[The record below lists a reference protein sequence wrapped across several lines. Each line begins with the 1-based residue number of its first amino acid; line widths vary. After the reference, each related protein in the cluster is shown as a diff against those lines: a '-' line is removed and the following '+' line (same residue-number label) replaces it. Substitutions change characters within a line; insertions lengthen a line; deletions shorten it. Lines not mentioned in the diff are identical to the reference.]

1 VLQLVGHDVFQGE
14 AGGVQGGFGQVMA
27 LQNLVNGGGEG
38 GGMATKDEQA
48 ITEDLKV
55 GDGSV
60 AAGNSI
66 S

>member
-1 VLQLVGHDVFQGE
+1 MLQLVGHDVFQSE

-27 LQNLVNGGGEG
+27 LQNLVNGGGGG
-38 GGMATKDEQA
+38 GGMTTKDEQA
-48 ITEDLKV
+48 ITEGLKV

-60 AAGNSI
+60 AAGDLI